1 MLEQEVQLI
10 VEQTMDKYEKYVN
23 PGMARLFRYMGLS
36 TIEWE
41 SKGSIVTDLK
51 GDQYLDLLG
60 GYGMYGAGHSHP
72 KIIAAVKEQLDRMAM
87 PTKLLLNKPMAD
99 LSELLAQIT
108 PGDLQY
114 SFICNSGTEAVEA
127 ALKLARLSKKKTG
140 IISTVGAFHG
150 KSLGALSAT
159 GRDIFRKAFLPLV
172 PGFTHVPYGDAEAVE
187 RAINEDTAAVIVEP
201 IQGEGGV
208 IVPPKGYLT
217 ALREICDRKDILLIV
232 DEVQT
237 GMGRTGKAFAVDHEG
252 VVPDIMCLAKALGGG
267 IMPIGAMVAR
277 PHLWEGFADAPFIH
291 TSTFG
296 GNPLACAAAIAAI
309 KVMLEENL
317 PAKAVERGEQFL
329 TALHKWKAQYPDF
342 IAEVRGMGLII
353 GIEFTDDGYAGFTI
367 SEMVNNKILAAYT
380 LNNAKVIRIEPP
392 LVITE
397 AEVNR
402 ALEAFEKIF
411 HAAQELKADL

>member
-1 MLEQEVQLI
+1 MLENEVQLI
-10 VEQTMDKYEKYVN
+10 VEQTMEKYEKYVN

-36 TIEWE
+36 TIEWK
-41 SKGSIVTDLK
+41 SNGSIVTDIK
-51 GDQYLDLLG
+51 GDEYLDLLG

-72 KIIAAVKEQLDRMAM
+72 KIVAAVKEQLDRMAM

-159 GRDIFRKAFLPLV
+159 GREIFRTAFLPLV

-208 IVPPKGYLT
+208 IVPPKGYLK

-237 GMGRTGKAFAVDHEG
+237 GMGRTGKLFAVDHEG

-277 PHLWEGFADAPFIH
+277 PHLWDGFADAPFIH

-296 GNPLACAAAIAAI
+296 GGPLACAAAVAAI

-317 PAKAVERGEQFL
+317 AQKAVERGEQFL
-329 TALHKWKAQYPDF
+329 TALHKWRAQYPDF

-380 LNNAKVIRIEPP
+380 LNNPKVIRIEPP

-397 AEVNR
+397 DEVNR
-402 ALEAFEKIF
+402 ALAAFEKIF
-411 HAAQELKADL
+411 DAAQELKADL

>member
-1 MLEQEVQLI
+1 MLEQDVQLI
-10 VEQTMDKYEKYVN
+10 VEQTMEKYEKYVN

-114 SFICNSGTEAVEA
+114 SFLCNSGTEAVEA
-127 ALKLARLSKKKTG
+127 ALKLARLSQKKTG
-140 IISTVGAFHG
+140 IISTMGAFHG

-159 GRDIFRKAFLPLV
+159 GREIFRTPFLPLI
-172 PGFTHVPYGDAEAVE
+172 PGFTHVPYGDAEAIE

-208 IVPPKGYLT
+208 IVPPKGYLK

-237 GMGRTGKAFAVDHEG
+237 GMGRTGKVFGVDHEG

-267 IMPIGAMVAR
+267 IMPIGAIVAR
-277 PHLWEGFADAPFIH
+277 QHLWEGFADAPFLH

-317 PAKAVERGEQFL
+317 PQKAVERGDQFL
-329 TALHKWKAQYPDF
+329 KALHKWQAQYPDF

-380 LNNAKVIRIEPP
+380 LNNPKVIRIEPP

-397 AEVNR
+397 EEVSR
-402 ALEAFEKIF
+402 ALAAFEKIF
-411 HAAQELKADL
+411 NAAQELKTDL